1 MKNFSELK
9 KLIFVIFTVGATTT
23 QGMASEALLEGVRPF
38 ICNGSAVVL
47 LETET
52 GWVNPSDPS
61 AELTRIKT
69 GWRMEDPL
77 SGQVAYLTEE
87 NRNSWSIEVL
97 SEEGYAKVDCMD
109 IADSVSDVVTII
121 KPKLDQN
128 ISQTQEDLNS
138 VTEQLMK
145 SVGEIL
151 ELTSVNDKVLEK
163 LNRTKATLDAKHNE
177 YIETQKELISVKK
190 QFRDSLSKIS
200 ELKLENEK
208 VLENLKELISVK
220 KQFRDS
226 LSKISELKL
235 ENEKVLENLNKTKAT
250 LEAKHKEYIAL
261 LKLEN
266 EKVLENLNKTKA
278 TLEAKHKEYIALRS
292 FVTQNPSGALL
303 VLNELLTMSP
313 SERNQAIRKSTLG
326 TKAINQSG
334 MLPTCVKILRDKAK
348 MSSGCKDR
356 ITDFLVVEGW

>member
-9 KLIFVIFTVGATTT
+9 KLIFVIFTVGVTTT
-23 QGMASEALLEGVRPF
+23 QVIASEALLEGVRPF

-77 SGQVAYLTEE
+77 SGQVAYLIEE

-138 VTEQLMK
+138 VKEHLMK
-145 SVGEIL
+145 SVVE
-151 ELTSVNDKVLEK
+151 
-163 LNRTKATLDAKHNE
+163 
-177 YIETQKELISVKK
+177 
-190 QFRDSLSKIS
+190 
-200 ELKLENEK
+200 
-208 VLENLKELISVK
+208 
-220 KQFRDS
+220 
-226 LSKISELKL
+226 ISELKL

-250 LEAKHKEYIAL
+250 LEAKHKEYIQ
-261 LKLEN
+261 
-266 EKVLENLNKTKA
+266 
-278 TLEAKHKEYIALRS
+278 LRS

>member
-1 MKNFSELK
+1 MKNFSDLK
-9 KLIFVIFTVGATTT
+9 KLIFVIFTIGATTT
-23 QGMASEALLEGVRPF
+23 QGIASEALLEGVRPF

-47 LETET
+47 LKTET

-61 AELTRIKT
+61 TELTRIKT

-77 SGQVAYLTEE
+77 SGQVAYLIEE

-97 SEEGYAKVDCMD
+97 SEEGYAKIDCMD

-138 VTEQLMK
+138 VKEHLME
-145 SVGEIL
+145 SVVEIS
-151 ELTSVNDKVLEK
+151 ELTSENEKVLEN
-163 LNRTKATLDAKHNE
+163 LNKTKVTLEAKNNE
-177 YIETQKELISVKK
+177 YDQKQKELIFVKK
-190 QFRDSLSKIS
+190 QFRDSLSEIS

-208 VLENLKELISVK
+208 VLES
-220 KQFRDS
+220 
-226 LSKISELKL
+226 
-235 ENEKVLENLNKTKAT
+235 LNKTKAT
-250 LEAKHKEYIAL
+250 LEAKH
-261 LKLEN
+261 N
-266 EKVLENLNKTKA
+266 
-278 TLEAKHKEYIALRS
+278 EYIALRS

-326 TKAINQSG
+326 TKALNQSG

>member
-1 MKNFSELK
+1 MKNFSDLK
-9 KLIFVIFTVGATTT
+9 KLIFVIFTIGATTT
-23 QGMASEALLEGVRPF
+23 QGIASEALLEGVRPF

-61 AELTRIKT
+61 TELTRIKT

-97 SEEGYAKVDCMD
+97 SEEGYAKIDCMD

-138 VTEQLMK
+138 VKEHLME
-145 SVGEIL
+145 SVVEIS
-151 ELTSVNDKVLEK
+151 ELTSENEKVLEN
-163 LNRTKATLDAKHNE
+163 LNKTKVTLEAKNNE
-177 YIETQKELISVKK
+177 YDQKQKELIFVKK
-190 QFRDSLSKIS
+190 QFRDSLSEIS

-208 VLENLKELISVK
+208 VLES
-220 KQFRDS
+220 
-226 LSKISELKL
+226 
-235 ENEKVLENLNKTKAT
+235 LNKTKAT
-250 LEAKHKEYIAL
+250 LEAKH
-261 LKLEN
+261 N
-266 EKVLENLNKTKA
+266 
-278 TLEAKHKEYIALRS
+278 EYIALRS

-326 TKAINQSG
+326 TKALNQSG

>member
-97 SEEGYAKVDCMD
+97 SEEGYAKIDCMD

-138 VTEQLMK
+138 VKEHLME
-145 SVGEIL
+145 SVVEIS
-151 ELTSVNDKVLEK
+151 ELTSENEKVLEN
-163 LNRTKATLDAKHNE
+163 LNKTKVTLEAKNNE
-177 YIETQKELISVKK
+177 YDQKQKELIFVKK
-190 QFRDSLSKIS
+190 QFRDSLSEIS

-208 VLENLKELISVK
+208 VLES
-220 KQFRDS
+220 
-226 LSKISELKL
+226 
-235 ENEKVLENLNKTKAT
+235 LNKTKAT
-250 LEAKHKEYIAL
+250 LEAKH
-261 LKLEN
+261 N
-266 EKVLENLNKTKA
+266 
-278 TLEAKHKEYIALRS
+278 EYIALRS

-326 TKAINQSG
+326 TKALNQSG

>member
-1 MKNFSELK
+1 MKNFSDLK
-9 KLIFVIFTVGATTT
+9 KLIFVIFTIGATTT
-23 QGMASEALLEGVRPF
+23 QGIASEALLEGVRPF

-47 LETET
+47 LKTET

-61 AELTRIKT
+61 TELTRIKT

-138 VTEQLMK
+138 VKEHLME
-145 SVGEIL
+145 SVVEIS
-151 ELTSVNDKVLEK
+151 ELTSENEKVLEN
-163 LNRTKATLDAKHNE
+163 LNKTKVTLEAKNNE
-177 YIETQKELISVKK
+177 YDQKQKELIFVKK
-190 QFRDSLSKIS
+190 QFRDSLSEIS

-208 VLENLKELISVK
+208 VLES
-220 KQFRDS
+220 
-226 LSKISELKL
+226 
-235 ENEKVLENLNKTKAT
+235 LNKTKAT
-250 LEAKHKEYIAL
+250 LEAKH
-261 LKLEN
+261 N
-266 EKVLENLNKTKA
+266 
-278 TLEAKHKEYIALRS
+278 EYIALRS

>member
-1 MKNFSELK
+1 MKNFSDLK
-9 KLIFVIFTVGATTT
+9 KLIFVIFTIGVTTT
-23 QGMASEALLEGVRPF
+23 QVIASEALLEGVRPF

-61 AELTRIKT
+61 TELTRIKT

-97 SEEGYAKVDCMD
+97 SEEGYAKIDCMD

-138 VTEQLMK
+138 VKQQLME
-145 SVGEIL
+145 SVVEIS
-151 ELTSVNDKVLEK
+151 ELTSENEKVLEN
-163 LNRTKATLDAKHNE
+163 LNKTKVTLEAKNNE
-177 YIETQKELISVKK
+177 YDQKQKELIFVKK
-190 QFRDSLSKIS
+190 QFRDSLSEIS

-208 VLENLKELISVK
+208 VLES
-220 KQFRDS
+220 
-226 LSKISELKL
+226 
-235 ENEKVLENLNKTKAT
+235 LNKTKAT
-250 LEAKHKEYIAL
+250 LEAKH
-261 LKLEN
+261 N
-266 EKVLENLNKTKA
+266 
-278 TLEAKHKEYIALRS
+278 EYIALRS

-326 TKAINQSG
+326 TKALNQSG

>member
-1 MKNFSELK
+1 MKNFSDLK
-9 KLIFVIFTVGATTT
+9 KLIFVIFTIGATTT
-23 QGMASEALLEGVRPF
+23 QGIASEALLEGVRPF

-47 LETET
+47 LKTET

-61 AELTRIKT
+61 TELTRIKT

-97 SEEGYAKVDCMD
+97 SEEGYAKIDCMD

-138 VTEQLMK
+138 VKEHLME
-145 SVGEIL
+145 SVVEISELKL
-151 ELTSVNDKVLEK
+151 ENAKVLES
-163 LNRTKATLDAKHNE
+163 LNKTKVTLEAKNNE
-177 YIETQKELISVKK
+177 YDQKQKELIFVKK
-190 QFRDSLSKIS
+190 QFRDSLSEIS

-208 VLENLKELISVK
+208 VLES
-220 KQFRDS
+220 
-226 LSKISELKL
+226 
-235 ENEKVLENLNKTKAT
+235 LNKTKAT
-250 LEAKHKEYIAL
+250 LEAKH
-261 LKLEN
+261 N
-266 EKVLENLNKTKA
+266 
-278 TLEAKHKEYIALRS
+278 EYIALRS

-326 TKAINQSG
+326 TKALNQSG

>member
-1 MKNFSELK
+1 MKNFSDLK
-9 KLIFVIFTVGATTT
+9 KLIFVIFTIGATTT
-23 QGMASEALLEGVRPF
+23 QGIASEALLEGVRPF

-138 VTEQLMK
+138 VKEHLME
-145 SVGEIL
+145 SVVEIS
-151 ELTSVNDKVLEK
+151 ELTSENEKVLEN
-163 LNRTKATLDAKHNE
+163 LNKTKVTLEAKNNE
-177 YIETQKELISVKK
+177 YDQKQKELIFVKK
-190 QFRDSLSKIS
+190 QFRDSLSEIS

-208 VLENLKELISVK
+208 VLES
-220 KQFRDS
+220 
-226 LSKISELKL
+226 
-235 ENEKVLENLNKTKAT
+235 LNKTKAT
-250 LEAKHKEYIAL
+250 LEAKH
-261 LKLEN
+261 N
-266 EKVLENLNKTKA
+266 
-278 TLEAKHKEYIALRS
+278 EYIALRS

>member
-1 MKNFSELK
+1 MKNFSDLK
-9 KLIFVIFTVGATTT
+9 KLIFVIFTIGVTTT
-23 QGMASEALLEGVRPF
+23 QVIASEALLEGVRPF

-61 AELTRIKT
+61 TELTRIKT

-208 VLENLKELISVK
+208 VLENL
-220 KQFRDS
+220 
-226 LSKISELKL
+226 
-235 ENEKVLENLNKTKAT
+235 
-250 LEAKHKEYIAL
+250 
-261 LKLEN
+261 
-266 EKVLENLNKTKA
+266 NKTKA

-356 ITDFLVVEGW
+356 ITDFLVVEGVVKHLI

>member
-1 MKNFSELK
+1 MKNFSDLK
-9 KLIFVIFTVGATTT
+9 KLIFVIFTIGATTT
-23 QGMASEALLEGVRPF
+23 QGIASEALLEGVRPF

-47 LETET
+47 LKTET
-52 GWVNPSDPS
+52 GWVNPSGPS
-61 AELTRIKT
+61 TELTRIKT

-97 SEEGYAKVDCMD
+97 SEEGYAKIDCMD

-138 VTEQLMK
+138 VKEHLME
-145 SVGEIL
+145 SVVEIS
-151 ELTSVNDKVLEK
+151 ELTSENEKVLEN
-163 LNRTKATLDAKHNE
+163 LNKTKVTLEAKNNE
-177 YIETQKELISVKK
+177 YDQKQKELIFVKK
-190 QFRDSLSKIS
+190 QFRDSLSEIS

-208 VLENLKELISVK
+208 VLES
-220 KQFRDS
+220 
-226 LSKISELKL
+226 
-235 ENEKVLENLNKTKAT
+235 LNKTKAT
-250 LEAKHKEYIAL
+250 LEAKH
-261 LKLEN
+261 N
-266 EKVLENLNKTKA
+266 
-278 TLEAKHKEYIALRS
+278 EYIALRS

-326 TKAINQSG
+326 TKALNQSG

>member
-1 MKNFSELK
+1 MKNFSDLK
-9 KLIFVIFTVGATTT
+9 KLIFVIFTIGATTT
-23 QGMASEALLEGVRPF
+23 QGIASEALLEGVRPF

-47 LETET
+47 LKTET

-61 AELTRIKT
+61 TELTRIKT

-97 SEEGYAKVDCMD
+97 SEEGYAKIDCMD

-138 VTEQLMK
+138 VKEHLME
-145 SVGEIL
+145 SVVEIS
-151 ELTSVNDKVLEK
+151 ELTS
-163 LNRTKATLDAKHNE
+163 
-177 YIETQKELISVKK
+177 
-190 QFRDSLSKIS
+190 
-200 ELKLENEK
+200 
-208 VLENLKELISVK
+208 
-220 KQFRDS
+220 
-226 LSKISELKL
+226 
-235 ENEKVLENLNKTKAT
+235 ENEKVLENLNKTKVT
-250 LEAKHKEYIAL
+250 LEAKNNEYDQKQKELIFVKKQFRDSL
-261 LKLEN
+261 SEISELKLEN
-266 EKVLENLNKTKA
+266 AKVLESLNKTKA
-278 TLEAKHKEYIALRS
+278 TLEAKHNEYIALRS

-326 TKAINQSG
+326 TKALNQSG

>member
-1 MKNFSELK
+1 MMIFSGLK
-9 KLIFVIFTVGATTT
+9 KLIFVIFTVGVTAT
-23 QGMASEALLEGVRPF
+23 QGIASEALLEGVRPF
-38 ICNGSAVVL
+38 ICDGSAVVL

-61 AELTRIKT
+61 TELTRIKT

-97 SEEGYAKVDCMD
+97 SEEGYAKIDCMD

-138 VTEQLMK
+138 VKQQLME
-145 SVGEIL
+145 SVVEIS
-151 ELTSVNDKVLEK
+151 ELTSENEKVLEN
-163 LNRTKATLDAKHNE
+163 LNKTKVTLEAKNNE
-177 YIETQKELISVKK
+177 YDQKQKELIFVKK
-190 QFRDSLSKIS
+190 QFRDSLSEIS

-208 VLENLKELISVK
+208 VLES
-220 KQFRDS
+220 
-226 LSKISELKL
+226 
-235 ENEKVLENLNKTKAT
+235 LNKTKAT
-250 LEAKHKEYIAL
+250 LEAKH
-261 LKLEN
+261 N
-266 EKVLENLNKTKA
+266 
-278 TLEAKHKEYIALRS
+278 EYIALRS

-326 TKAINQSG
+326 TKALNQSG

>member
-1 MKNFSELK
+1 MKNFSDLK
-9 KLIFVIFTVGATTT
+9 KLIFVIFTIGATTT
-23 QGMASEALLEGVRPF
+23 QGIASEALLEGVRPF

-61 AELTRIKT
+61 TELTRIKT

-208 VLENLKELISVK
+208 VLENL
-220 KQFRDS
+220 
-226 LSKISELKL
+226 
-235 ENEKVLENLNKTKAT
+235 
-250 LEAKHKEYIAL
+250 
-261 LKLEN
+261 
-266 EKVLENLNKTKA
+266 NKTKA

>member
-77 SGQVAYLTEE
+77 SGQVAYLIEE
-87 NRNSWSIEVL
+87 NRNSWSIKVL

-138 VTEQLMK
+138 VTEHLMK

-151 ELTSVNDKVLEK
+151 ELTSENDKVLEK

-177 YIETQKELISVKK
+177 HIETRRELISVKK

-200 ELKLENEK
+200 ELKLENGK
-208 VLENLKELISVK
+208 VLEK
-220 KQFRDS
+220 
-226 LSKISELKL
+226 
-235 ENEKVLENLNKTKAT
+235 LNKTKAT
-250 LEAKHKEYIAL
+250 LAAKHNDY
-261 LKLEN
+261 
-266 EKVLENLNKTKA
+266 V
-278 TLEAKHKEYIALRS
+278 ALRS

>member
-1 MKNFSELK
+1 MKNFSDLK
-9 KLIFVIFTVGATTT
+9 KLIFVIFTIGATTT
-23 QGMASEALLEGVRPF
+23 QGIASEALLEGVRPF

-77 SGQVAYLTEE
+77 SGQVAYLIEE

-138 VTEQLMK
+138 VKEHLMK
-145 SVGEIL
+145 SVVEIS
-151 ELTSVNDKVLEK
+151 ELKSENEKVLEN
-163 LNRTKATLDAKHNE
+163 LNKTKVTLEAKNNE
-177 YIETQKELISVKK
+177 YDQKQKELIFVKK
-190 QFRDSLSKIS
+190 QFRDSLSEIS

-208 VLENLKELISVK
+208 VLES
-220 KQFRDS
+220 
-226 LSKISELKL
+226 
-235 ENEKVLENLNKTKAT
+235 LNKTKAT
-250 LEAKHKEYIAL
+250 LEAKH
-261 LKLEN
+261 N
-266 EKVLENLNKTKA
+266 
-278 TLEAKHKEYIALRS
+278 EYIALRS

-326 TKAINQSG
+326 TKALNQSG

>member
-1 MKNFSELK
+1 MKNFSDLK

-61 AELTRIKT
+61 TELTRIKT

-138 VTEQLMK
+138 VTEHLMK

-151 ELTSVNDKVLEK
+151 ELTSENDKVLEK

-177 YIETQKELISVKK
+177 YIETRRELISVKK

-200 ELKLENEK
+200 ELKLENGK
-208 VLENLKELISVK
+208 VLEK
-220 KQFRDS
+220 
-226 LSKISELKL
+226 
-235 ENEKVLENLNKTKAT
+235 LNKTKAT
-250 LEAKHKEYIAL
+250 LAAKHNDY
-261 LKLEN
+261 
-266 EKVLENLNKTKA
+266 V
-278 TLEAKHKEYIALRS
+278 ALRS
-292 FVTQNPSGALL
+292 FVTQNPSGAIL

>member
-47 LETET
+47 LKTET

-61 AELTRIKT
+61 TELTRIKT

-97 SEEGYAKVDCMD
+97 SEEGYAKIDCMD

-208 VLENLKELISVK
+208 VLENL
-220 KQFRDS
+220 
-226 LSKISELKL
+226 
-235 ENEKVLENLNKTKAT
+235 NKTKAT
-250 LEAKHKEYIAL
+250 LEAKH
-261 LKLEN
+261 N
-266 EKVLENLNKTKA
+266 
-278 TLEAKHKEYIALRS
+278 EYIALRS

-326 TKAINQSG
+326 TKALNQSG

>member
-9 KLIFVIFTVGATTT
+9 KLIFVIFTVGVTTT
-23 QGMASEALLEGVRPF
+23 QVIASEALLEGVRPF

-52 GWVNPSDPS
+52 GWVNPSDS
-61 AELTRIKT
+61 STELTRIKT

-87 NRNSWSIEVL
+87 NRNSWQIEVL
-97 SEEGYAKVDCMD
+97 SEEGYVKVDCMD

-208 VLENLKELISVK
+208 VLENL
-220 KQFRDS
+220 
-226 LSKISELKL
+226 
-235 ENEKVLENLNKTKAT
+235 
-250 LEAKHKEYIAL
+250 
-261 LKLEN
+261 
-266 EKVLENLNKTKA
+266 NKTKA

-356 ITDFLVVEGW
+356 ITDFLVVEGVVKHLI

>member
-1 MKNFSELK
+1 MKNFSDLK

-77 SGQVAYLTEE
+77 SGQVAYLIEE

-138 VTEQLMK
+138 VTEHLMK

-151 ELTSVNDKVLEK
+151 ELTSENDKVLEK

-177 YIETQKELISVKK
+177 YIETRRELISVKK

-200 ELKLENEK
+200 ELKLENGK
-208 VLENLKELISVK
+208 VLEK
-220 KQFRDS
+220 
-226 LSKISELKL
+226 
-235 ENEKVLENLNKTKAT
+235 LNKTKAT
-250 LEAKHKEYIAL
+250 LAAKHNDY
-261 LKLEN
+261 
-266 EKVLENLNKTKA
+266 V
-278 TLEAKHKEYIALRS
+278 ALRS
-292 FVTQNPSGALL
+292 FVTQNPSGAIL

>member
-1 MKNFSELK
+1 MKNFSDLK
-9 KLIFVIFTVGATTT
+9 KLIFVIFTIGATTT
-23 QGMASEALLEGVRPF
+23 QGIASEALLEGVRPF

-47 LETET
+47 LKTET

-61 AELTRIKT
+61 TELTRIKT

-97 SEEGYAKVDCMD
+97 SEEGYAKIDCMD

-138 VTEQLMK
+138 VKQQLME
-145 SVGEIL
+145 SVVEIS
-151 ELTSVNDKVLEK
+151 ELTSENEKVLEN
-163 LNRTKATLDAKHNE
+163 LNKTKVTLEAKNNE
-177 YIETQKELISVKK
+177 YDQKQKELIFVKK
-190 QFRDSLSKIS
+190 QFRDSLSEIS

-208 VLENLKELISVK
+208 VLES
-220 KQFRDS
+220 
-226 LSKISELKL
+226 
-235 ENEKVLENLNKTKAT
+235 LNKTKAT
-250 LEAKHKEYIAL
+250 LEAKH
-261 LKLEN
+261 N
-266 EKVLENLNKTKA
+266 
-278 TLEAKHKEYIALRS
+278 EYIALRS

-326 TKAINQSG
+326 TKALNQSG